1 MQGRGSSNHCV
12 CVCVCVSAC
21 VSERENPGKFG
32 GRRDN
37 IPFVLLSRQLLSKR
51 SRKHCFW
58 LLELQSIGLGECSR
72 LNSGQ
77 EQTCRIEQMYCSL
90 AEIHCHKWL

>member
-37 IPFVLLSRQLLSKR
+37 IPFVLLSRLLVIQLKR
-51 SRKHCFW
+51 FVRDQDEYIIQDIVNIRRGVGTQEW
-58 LLELQSIGLGECSR
+58 GQSIHTSR
-72 LNSGQ
+72 LLGQ
-77 EQTCRIEQMYCSL
+77 VSL
-90 AEIHCHKWL
+90 LCTE